1 MWIWI
6 QATYA
11 IIAWSVAL
19 RAVIRS
25 ARINGQLEPALLKL
39 VQKLV
44 ATKQEAQI
52 EALCDELNAE
62 AISEV
67 IREPVLSAEDVFARV
82 KQAIAMSAP
91 PTTAMRGMATI
102 GTSLGLLGAI
112 ATMRSSFDTGASQ
125 GAVAQAIQCALLG
138 FVTAI
143 PLWTAIGVCAKHVK
157 PARIALDKLA
167 EIRENLPNPESAKD
181 QQLAGVKDT

>member
-11 IIAWSVAL
+11 AIAWSVAL

-25 ARINGQLEPALLKL
+25 ARLNGQLDASLLKH

-44 ATKQEAQI
+44 GSKHEAQI
-52 EALCDELNAE
+52 EALCVELNSE

-67 IREPVLSAEDVFARV
+67 IREPVFSAEDVFSRV

-102 GTSLGLLGAI
+102 GTSLGLLAAI
-112 ATMRSSFDTGASQ
+112 ATMRSSFDTGGSQ
-125 GAVAQAIQCALLG
+125 RAVAQAIECALLG

-157 PARIALDKLA
+157 PARLALDKLA
-167 EIRENLPNPESAKD
+167 EIREDLPDPESSKEQPLD
-181 QQLAGVKDT
+181 RVKDP

>member
-1 MWIWI
+1 MWLWI

-11 IIAWSVAL
+11 VLAWGVAL

-25 ARINGQLEPALLKL
+25 ARINGQLDPSLLTH

-44 ATKQEAQI
+44 SRQQESQI
-52 EALCDELNAE
+52 EALCIELNSE

-67 IREPVLSAEDVFARV
+67 IRERVFGAEDVFARV
-82 KQAIAMSAP
+82 KQAVAMSAP

-125 GAVAQAIQCALLG
+125 AAVAQAIECALLG

-167 EIRENLPNPESAKD
+167 AIREDLPDAESSE
-181 QQLAGVKDT
+181 G